1 VASDCCKLEELYQ
14 VLVVNTSGGLGA
26 CFECMTLG
34 VSAVS
39 VLCTRYSTWGRGLRR
54 SCVERLVYLS
64 WIECVTVGTWHCLL
78 RQALLL
84 GLKSSAREEVL
95 IMSLRASAALSS
107 LTQSSSC
114 LLSTRLTLYLISH
127 IPCLSLP
134 RELFSCL
141 CRGVFN

>member
-84 GLKSSAREEVL
+84 GLKSTAREDVDPGE
-95 IMSLRASAALSS
+95 RSS
-107 LTQSSSC
+107 LVPNSKLIVPVIYQINP
-114 LLSTRLTLYLISH
+114 LL
-127 IPCLSLP
+127 
-134 RELFSCL
+134 
-141 CRGVFN
+141 N